1 MNLRM
6 DSEGSPRTILSECE
20 RNQQGRQAVS
30 LGGYQEEGHEEGDG
44 KAEEKATPFAL
55 EVASGCMAG
64 VEGFRERERGGGN
77 KSPGFW

>member
-20 RNQQGRQAVS
+20 RNQQVRQAVS
-30 LGGYQEEGHEEGDG
+30 LGGYQEEGDG

-64 VEGFRERERGGGN
+64 VEGFRETERGGGN
-77 KSPGFW
+77 KSPGCW

>member
-20 RNQQGRQAVS
+20 RNQQVRQAVS
-30 LGGYQEEGHEEGDG
+30 LGGYQEEGDG
-44 KAEEKATPFAL
+44 KAEEKATPFEL

-64 VEGFRERERGGGN
+64 VEGFRERGGGN